1 MCAVRRAA
9 VLLSVVLLLGGCS
22 PVPTGNAGARNSGT
36 RPGVL
41 RIGSISDPDTLSPLV
56 GNYQID
62 SDLAMFWGGFLFNY
76 DDHNTLLPELA
87 TVEPTLANGG
97 ISPDGRTIT
106 YHLRSGVK
114 WQDGVAFTAD
124 DVIFT
129 WHAVMNPQNNVPS
142 RVGYEHIKRIDKTG
156 PMTVVVHLDA
166 PYAPF
171 VATFLTQGANPY
183 PVYPKH
189 LLDKYPD
196 LNRVAYNSAPIGT
209 GPFRVAEW
217 HRGQTIRMV
226 ANPNYWRGR
235 PKLDEVQ
242 YRAIPEENTD
252 LTSIETHEI
261 DLWFNASAALYPQ
274 AHAIA
279 GTHVVLTPYDWFT
292 LVGFNSQRPNVSDVR
307 VRRAL
312 AYAMDR
318 AKWID
323 AIGFG
328 VQLPGDGDQPSA
340 TWAHNAAIK
349 PYPHDPVQA
358 RALLDAAGWRVG
370 PNGIRVR
377 NGVPLQ
383 IVIVSTTGNAVGNRL
398 AVVMQS
404 AWHDIGVDT
413 VVKTYASGIM
423 FASYGAG
430 GILQRGNFD
439 VDFFSWLSGVDP
451 DDSTLIMCDQ
461 FPPAGQN
468 NFRFCNHEVDRQ
480 ERIALST
487 FDRSKRKRAY
497 DRIQEIT
504 QDQVPFVT
512 MWFYRLFD
520 VVSDDLKNYRPARA
534 VTPFWNTWEY
544 SI

>member
-1 MCAVRRAA
+1 MFLVGCTQANQ
-9 VLLSVVLLLGGCS
+9 SKGIGGRL
-22 PVPTGNAGARNSGT
+22 PQTH
-36 RPGVL
+36 PGVL
-41 RIGSISDPDTLSPLV
+41 RIGSLSDPDTLSPLV
-56 GNYQID
+56 GNFQID
-62 SDLAMFWGGFLFNY
+62 SDLAMFWAGFLFNY
-76 DDHNTLLPELA
+76 DDHNKLLPELA
-87 TVEPTLANGG
+87 TAEPTFANGG
-97 ISPDGRTIT
+97 ISRDGRTII
-106 YHLRSGVK
+106 YHLRRGVT
-114 WQDGVAFTAD
+114 WQDGAPFTAD

-142 RVGYEHIKRIDKTG
+142 RIGYEHITRIDKKDDF
-156 PMTVVVHLDA
+156 TVAVHLNS

-171 VATFLTQGANPY
+171 VATFLTQGSNPY

-189 LLDKYPD
+189 LLAQYPD
-196 LNRVAYNSAPIGT
+196 LNRVSYNSAPIGT
-209 GPFRVAEW
+209 GPFRVTEW

-261 DLWFNASAALYPQ
+261 DLWFNASDALYPQ

-279 GTHVVLTPYDWFT
+279 GTHVVLTPLDWFT
-292 LVGFNSQRPNVSDVR
+292 LVGFNTSRPNMSDVR

-323 AIGFG
+323 AITFG
-328 VQLPGDGDQPSA
+328 VALLGEGDQPA
-340 TWAHNAAIK
+340 VTWAHDDAIK
-349 PYPHDPVQA
+349 AYPHDPAAA
-358 RALLDAAGWRVG
+358 RALLEAAGWKIG
-370 PNGIRVR
+370 PNGIRMR
-377 NGVPLQ
+377 NGVSLQ
-383 IVIVSTTGNAVGNRL
+383 VVVVSTTGNAIGNRL
-398 AVVMQS
+398 AVLLQS

-413 VVKTYASGIM
+413 VVKNYASGMM

-451 DDSTLIMCDQ
+451 DDSTIVMCDQ

-468 NFRFCNHEVDRQ
+468 NFRFCNHEVDRN
-480 ERIALST
+480 ERIALT
-487 FDRSKRKRAY
+487 NYDKAKRKAAY
-497 DRIQEIT
+497 VRIQEIT
-504 QDQVPFVT
+504 QDQVPFVD
-512 MWFYRLFD
+512 MWNNRLFD
-520 VVSDDLKNYRPARA
+520 VVSNDLKNYRPAHA